1 MKNNNELYEIY
12 IDNDCIA
19 KYVPLQFALILIKA
33 IYVEFYAEPE
43 LKITIKKYNPDTISA
58 EEVKE

>member
-12 IDNDCIA
+12 IDDDCIA
-19 KYVPLQFALILIKA
+19 RYISLQFALILIKA

-43 LKITIKKYNPDTISA
+43 LKITIKKYNPNTISG

>member
-1 MKNNNELYEIY
+1 MNSELYEIY

-19 KYVPLQFALILIKA
+19 KYIPLQFALILIKA

>member
-1 MKNNNELYEIY
+1 MNSELYEIY